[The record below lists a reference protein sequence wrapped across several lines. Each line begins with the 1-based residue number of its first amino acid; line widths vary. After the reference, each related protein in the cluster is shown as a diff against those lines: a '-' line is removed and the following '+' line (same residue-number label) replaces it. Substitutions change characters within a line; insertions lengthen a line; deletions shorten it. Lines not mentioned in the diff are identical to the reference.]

1 MQVQALIN
9 EDNTEAAL
17 FFPEP
22 FPGYTLTMNA
32 DQVDALIK
40 ILEDLRAHLK
50 APEPP
55 AGRQ

>member
-9 EDNTEAAL
+9 EDNTEAAV

-32 DQVDALIK
+32 ARSTSLS
-40 ILEDLRAHLK
+40 RS
-50 APEPP
+50 
-55 AGRQ
+55 